1 MVQIEEVSLAQKLIG
16 DIRRRS
22 TRPIRLMEFCG
33 GHTVAILKN
42 GLRQLL
48 PDTVKMFSGPGCPV
62 CVTAA
67 ADIDKVIALSRQPGI
82 TIATFGDLMRVP
94 GSDSSLAQSR
104 AEGRDIR
111 VVYSALEALDLARQN
126 SGRKVVMVGIGF
138 ETTAPTIAASIL
150 QAKLEWSMNYKVL
163 SMHKRTPPV
172 MKAILGE
179 GEVHIDGIICPGH
192 VSAIIGSRPY
202 EFIPRRYGIGC
213 VVTGFE
219 PLDILLGVDK
229 LVRQV
234 EAGQPRVE
242 IAYRRA
248 VQPEGNLKAQELIE
262 KVFEVSSAD
271 WRGIGTVPQSGFVLK
286 TGFRDFDAGKSLEI
300 PQIKDREPAGCICG
314 RILRGVSTPMDCRL
328 FQSICT
334 PEHPVGPCMV
344 SAEGACSAYHLY
356 GGENG

>member
-1 MVQIEEVSLAQKLIG
+1 MIQTNEVPLAQKLIA

-33 GHTVAILKN
+33 GHTVAVLKN

-48 PDTVKMFSGPGCPV
+48 PENIKMFSGPGCPV
-62 CVTAA
+62 CVTAE

-104 AEGRDIR
+104 ADGNDVR
-111 VVYSALEALDLARQN
+111 VVYSAMEALDLARQN
-126 SGRKVVMVGIGF
+126 TSRKVVMVGIGF

-150 QAKLEWSMNYKVL
+150 QARLEWCLNYRVL
-163 SMHKRTPPV
+163 SLHKRTPPV
-172 MKAILGE
+172 MKAILDAGE
-179 GEVHIDGIICPGH
+179 THIDGIICPGH

-202 EFIPRRYGIGC
+202 EFIPSRYGIGC

-229 LVRQV
+229 LVRQI
-234 EAGQPRVE
+234 ESGRPGVE

-248 VQPEGNLKAQELIE
+248 VQPEGNLKALELME

-271 WRGIGTVPQSGFVLK
+271 WRGIGMVPQSGFTFK
-286 TGFRDFDAGKSLEI
+286 PGFRDFDAEKVLET
-300 PQIKDREPAGCICG
+300 PHIKTREATGCICG
-314 RILRGVSTPMDCRL
+314 QILRGVSSPEDCHL
-328 FQSICT
+328 FRAACS

-344 SAEGACSAYHLY
+344 SAEGACSAYYLY